1 MSERAV
7 SEAEIQSALD
17 TLRRGGVVVFPTE
30 TAYGLAADAT
40 NTRAVERVLAIKG
53 REEGKTVA
61 LIASDLTMAERYL
74 EFSSRLHEL
83 AREFWPGPLTI
94 VAKAKSGGAGS
105 LPVRQAG
112 GFAGKGTDLS
122 SAVIRE
128 NGTVALRVSSHPVAA
143 RLSRDLRVPIV
154 ATSANRSGESSCYSV
169 PAARQQLD
177 SQSLQPD
184 LYLDGGVLPR
194 RKPSTIVKE
203 VGRRLE
209 IVRQG
214 SAVLSRRHLA

>member
-1 MSERAV
+1 MEISEQQ
-7 SEAEIQSALD
+7 IQQALIV
-17 TLRRGGVVVFPTE
+17 LRNGGVVVFPTE

-74 EFSSRLHEL
+74 EFSARLHEL

-94 VAKAKSGGAGS
+94 VAKAK
-105 LPVRQAG
+105 
-112 GFAGKGTDLS
+112 KGTDLS

-128 NGTVALRVSSHPVAA
+128 NGTIALRVSSHPVAT
-143 RLSRDLRVPIV
+143 RLAQELRVPIV
-154 ATSANRSGESSCYSV
+154 ATSANRAGESSCYSV

-177 SQSLQPD
+177 AQPLQPD
-184 LYLDGGVLPR
+184 FYLDGGVLPR

-214 SAVLSRRHLA
+214 SAILSRRHLA